1 MATVKVKGFSV
12 IRDVFG
18 ASVVEVDVGPPET
31 LKATLAA
38 LLDKF
43 GEPLRK
49 VLVEPD
55 TGELTP
61 FLVVVNGEAMS
72 STLDV
77 DKPVRTGDEITLI
90 FPIGGGCS

>member
-1 MATVKVKGFSV
+1 VRVKGFSV

-18 ASVVEVDVGPPET
+18 ASAVEVNVGPPET
-31 LKATLAA
+31 VKGVLAA

-55 TGELTP
+55 TGEMTP
-61 FLVVVNGEAMS
+61 FLLVLNGEAIS

-77 DKPVRTGDEITLI
+77 DRSVKTGDELTLI
-90 FPIGGGCS
+90 FPIGGG